1 MILTSFRVHRWWVAS
16 SGKIA
21 LAVLSILGFI
31 EVLLNSTVLLTFEFG
46 QIGRLVA
53 ALVFGSFVGRRIGEA
68 RYFWPLI
75 IVATVSDL
83 GSVMLSGG
91 FSHGLAQ
98 KVMQTPSL
106 IHPLLVY
113 VPTPFGSPMP
123 LIGLADVIF
132 IALCISVV
140 VKLGL
145 STHRVLTG
153 LTIGMCL
160 GLSILVCSLQPVPM
174 LPFLGLSVGICLG
187 TEIKPKGSELLQA
200 MVLLLILG
208 LSWLF
213 LR

>member
-123 LIGLADVIF
+123 LIGLADVVF
-132 IALCISVV
+132 IALCISAV

-160 GLSILVCSLQPVPM
+160 GLSILVFSLQPVPM

-187 TEIKPKGSELLQA
+187 TDIKPKGSELLQA